1 MDIARLTP
9 YPLAFTV
16 ESLDSNTDYVAAIL
30 NSHTS
35 DLVEIGETSDSDGNL
50 TVTLPSYFQ
59 RYDDEYL
66 VEIYISD
73 GEDSN
78 GYILG
83 DLVHTDGLAIYRPYL
98 DPATLADTDDTI
110 SEMRLYEQAAR
121 LIINSIADGFYY
133 QRRVYVTEGNG
144 SDYMP
149 ISGRLCKVVKCI
161 SNDQIVFDSENTDT
175 SWENYFVYQVTAD
188 HTAITQDVSSYNGFN
203 RRSAR
208 NPITQAAASD
218 TWSPW
223 DYNPPSM
230 IRTNYGGQ
238 MFINGYDYTFVVEQG
253 WPFVPSDIKMAT
265 RLLIN
270 DLKCQGVDYARKYIS
285 QFTGDQFGFKL
296 DGRAF
301 VGTGNKMVDDILLKY
316 PRKID
321 RIGVL

>member
-50 TVTLPSYFQ
+50 IVTLPSYFQ

-66 VEIYISD
+66 VEIYVSD

-121 LIINSIADGFYY
+121 LIIDSIADGFYY

-223 DYNPPSM
+223 DSNPPSI
-230 IRTNYGGQ
+230 IRTNYG
-238 MFINGYDYTFVVEQG
+238 
-253 WPFVPSDIKMAT
+253 
-265 RLLIN
+265 R
-270 DLKCQGVDYARKYIS
+270 
-285 QFTGDQFGFKL
+285 
-296 DGRAF
+296 
-301 VGTGNKMVDDILLKY
+301 
-316 PRKID
+316 
-321 RIGVL
+321 